1 MESDDGTAEQFSTPN
16 KAPVEVDH
24 HSSFIALNE
33 EESSVPEVIFNTTLL
48 QLLLERL
55 DVCLF

>member
-1 MESDDGTAEQFSTPN
+1 MEGGDEIVKQTSTPN

-33 EESSVPEVIFNTTLL
+33 EESSVPEVNILL
-48 QLLLERL
+48 ILQS
-55 DVCLF
+55 

>member
-1 MESDDGTAEQFSTPN
+1 MESDNGTEEQFSTPN

-33 EESSVPEVIFNTTLL
+33 EESNVPEVIIGTTLL
-48 QLLLERL
+48 
-55 DVCLF
+55 